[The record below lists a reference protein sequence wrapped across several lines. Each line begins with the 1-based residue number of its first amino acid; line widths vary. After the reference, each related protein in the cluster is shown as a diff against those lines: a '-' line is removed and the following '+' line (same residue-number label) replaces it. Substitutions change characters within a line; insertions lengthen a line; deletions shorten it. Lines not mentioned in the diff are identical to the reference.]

1 LLEEVAVDQMLIHHF
16 QEHKLLVLMVEVLV
30 VCQITALNQEVEKIK
45 MVVMGLLIQ
54 EVVVEELVMLRLQ
67 IMIQVLVEVV

>member
-1 LLEEVAVDQMLIHHF
+1 MLIHHF

-45 MVVMGLLIQ
+45 MVVMELLIQ
-54 EVVVEELVMLRLQ
+54 EVVVEELVILRLQ